1 MAIREL
7 QEPPENFAIDR
18 ETLAYIIEKARA
30 YDGLVAPDD
39 PSDGSDAVDDRF
51 MDALEDEPDNSVG
64 RELGVAIG
72 SLDVDAK
79 ASLVAL
85 TWLGRDDYEA
95 GDWLEAFA
103 AARGRAET
111 STARYLMG
119 MPLLGDYLENGAD
132 KLGINLLEEHEE
144 GFGDPDIDTRGG
156 ER

>member
-1 MAIREL
+1 MVTREI
-7 QEPPENFAIDR
+7 QEPPESFAVDR
-18 ETLAYIIEKARA
+18 RTLAYIIEKARA
-30 YDGLVAPDD
+30 FDGLVASSD
-39 PSDGSDAVDDRF
+39 PSDGSDAADDRF
-51 MDALEDEPDNSVG
+51 VDALEDESDNPVQ

-72 SLDVDAK
+72 SLNVDAK
-79 ASLVAL
+79 TTLVAL
-85 TWLGRDDYEA
+85 AWLGRDDYEA

-103 AARGRAET
+103 SARERAET

-156 ER
+156 DR